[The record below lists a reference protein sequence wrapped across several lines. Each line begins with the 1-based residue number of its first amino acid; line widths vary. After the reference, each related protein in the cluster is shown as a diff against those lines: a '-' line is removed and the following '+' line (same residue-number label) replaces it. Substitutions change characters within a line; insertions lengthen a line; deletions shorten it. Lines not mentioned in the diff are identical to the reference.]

1 MSDSDEQVCPLC
13 CEELDISDQNF
24 LPCKCG
30 YQARRGVRRENSWRG
45 PKLSGRGARA
55 RRGRRDAR
63 RAPGRAPGL
72 LRAPPDAPR
81 DERRAMRPRESA
93 REHRPNTHQHDTQV
107 CMWCWHHI
115 KENLNNLC
123 PACRNPY
130 HDNPHAF
137 SAVEKEE
144 IMRNKREMKLR
155 EKEKKERNKEKREA
169 IVAATGV

>member
-30 YQARRGVRRENSWRG
+30 YQARCGVRRENSWRG

-55 RRGRRDAR
+55 RRGRREQRDAR

-93 REHRPNTHQHDTQV
+93 REHRPHADTHRATRRS
-107 CMWCWHHI
+107 
-115 KENLNNLC
+115 
-123 PACRNPY
+123 ACGAGTTSRR
-130 HDNPHAF
+130 
-137 SAVEKEE
+137 
-144 IMRNKREMKLR
+144 I
-155 EKEKKERNKEKREA
+155 
-169 IVAATGV
+169 

>member
-30 YQARRGVRRENSWRG
+30 YQVRFGVRRENSWRG

-72 LRAPPDAPR
+72 LRAPADAPR
-81 DERRAMRPRESA
+81 DERRAIDATA
-93 REHRPNTHQHDTQV
+93 RERERAPPKHSPTRHAGLHVVLAPHQGEFEQP
-107 CMWCWHHI
+107 
-115 KENLNNLC
+115 LPGL
-123 PACRNPY
+123 
-130 HDNPHAF
+130 
-137 SAVEKEE
+137 
-144 IMRNKREMKLR
+144 
-155 EKEKKERNKEKREA
+155 
-169 IVAATGV
+169 